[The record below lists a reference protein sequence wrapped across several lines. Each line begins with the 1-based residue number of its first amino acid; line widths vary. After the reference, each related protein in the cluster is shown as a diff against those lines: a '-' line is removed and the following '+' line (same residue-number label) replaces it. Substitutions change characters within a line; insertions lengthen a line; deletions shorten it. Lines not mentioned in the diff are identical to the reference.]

1 LDFLFARQDFSSEL
15 FVYVFHSSQKGIGI
29 SELEYK
35 YAASHSMKTSFKTLV
50 RAMSPFAGPKG
61 RQPQEPERSYAD
73 FHWDLTKVD
82 METMLTNFYRIYNP
96 ERVALVPQILGE
108 FGGEEILMLQ
118 QLCERYKLDEADV
131 QRFLDEAPLGKKD
144 RFGNWMRRNETE
156 PAASVAT
163 EGRDGSYDYTTF
175 KWDLEGVDL
184 AKALKLLYR
193 AHNPEKKP
201 NVATLQ
207 NKSTADRIL
216 LLQQLCKRHG
226 LSQGDMREFLDK
238 ARVKAE
244 KTSVSSSNNRNAGVA
259 DDSSV
264 SSKGRAA
271 LEAAVGLFSSPAPRP
286 LPPAPTAQT
295 AASSPSPSRSAASTQ
310 DDAPNVITGGGL
322 QRQGSLP
329 FWQNSFPSP
338 FGAAS
343 PPPPPPPPPTPPR
356 PPHSAISGFLAES
369 LASRGSPGS
378 EVASV
383 NSSVTAPSLTSGM
396 GRSKL
401 GAAVAARAASTG
413 AASVHSVSRQQRA
426 PSPSPSVLT
435 TSSIGSASV
444 GRGPRAASAGAS
456 ASRAITSPA
465 AEETAARRNSTRS
478 NSDTTASKQL
488 PPRAARGSN
497 AAAEST
503 IADSTGLS
511 DARAEEVLRLQQE
524 LADAKTQAAGLQ
536 KENRALLKALQESK
550 QRQNDAESTIS
561 ALSSQPHP
569 EQVPELLLEVSKLN
583 AALQQQEGGLRACA
597 LRWLSL

>member
-1 LDFLFARQDFSSEL
+1 
-15 FVYVFHSSQKGIGI
+15 
-29 SELEYK
+29 
-35 YAASHSMKTSFKTLV
+35 MKTSFKTLV
-50 RAMSPFAGPKG
+50 RAISPFAGPKG
-61 RQPQEPERSYAD
+61 RQTQEPERSYAD

-82 METMLTNFYRIYNP
+82 METMLTNFYRVYNP

-144 RFGNWMRRNETE
+144 RFGNWMRRNESTTSASE

-163 EGRDGSYDYTTF
+163 EGRDRFSDYTTF

-244 KTSVSSSNNRNAGVA
+244 KASVSSSNNRSAGAA

-286 LPPAPTAQT
+286 LPPPPTAQT
-295 AASSPSPSRSAASTQ
+295 AASSTAPSRSTASTQ
-310 DDAPNVITGGGL
+310 EDAPNVITGGGL

-413 AASVHSVSRQQRA
+413 AASVHSSSRQQRA

-444 GRGPRAASAGAS
+444 GRGPRPASAGAA
-456 ASRAITSPA
+456 ASRAITAPA
-465 AEETAARRNSTRS
+465 AEETAARRASTRS

-488 PPRAARGSN
+488 PPRAARGSLT
-497 AAAEST
+497 AAEST
-503 IADSTGLS
+503 IAESAGTS
-511 DARAEEVLRLQQE
+511 DTRAEEVLQLQQE
-524 LADAKTQAAGLQ
+524 LADTKMQGAGLQ